1 MGQIKDTQLLVLDW
15 TLGSSPPLPAQSRTR
30 HLWLFIYFAEWAV
43 AAAAASPVS
52 TGGLLEDTRPGP
64 ADHPLKLAVAAAAPS
79 AVKSP

>member
-64 ADHPLKLAVAAAAPS
+64 HHPLKLAVAAAAPS